1 MNITFQYVMRMVEIE
16 RKFLVVSE
24 DFIKQAHTKHTIAQ
38 GYLNSNPERTV
49 RVRIKGESGF
59 LTIKGKG
66 NESGTTRFEW
76 ETEISL
82 LDAKPLL
89 ALCEKGVIEK
99 NRYEIEAGKH
109 TYEVDVF
116 SGENEGLIIAEIE
129 LREEN
134 ESFIKPKWLGKEVT
148 NDERYYNAYLSKNPY
163 RSW

>member
-1 MNITFQYVMRMVEIE
+1 MKMVEIE

-24 DFIKQAHTKHTIAQ
+24 DFIQQAHTKHTIAQ

-66 NESGTTRFEW
+66 NDSGTTRFEW

-82 LDAKPLL
+82 LEAKPLL
-89 ALCEKGVIEK
+89 ALCEKGVIQK
-99 NRYEIEAGKH
+99 TRHEIEAGKH

-129 LREEN
+129 LRDEN
-134 ESFIKPKWLGKEVT
+134 EAFIKPKWLGKEVT